1 MDHFTDF
8 FFLSAN
14 QKYNDLQ
21 IITEIVAVI
30 LIFSNYSHYL
40 FFIFQ
45 KLWFISHV
53 KWFTE

>member
-1 MDHFTDF
+1 MDHFNDF
-8 FFLSAN
+8 VLSAN

-21 IITEIVAVI
+21 IIAQIGAILI
-30 LIFSNYSHYL
+30 LIFSNYSHYI

-45 KLWFISHV
+45 KLQFISYV

>member
-1 MDHFTDF
+1 MI

-21 IITEIVAVI
+21 ITAQIRAVI
-30 LIFSNYSHYL
+30 LIFSNYSHYI

-45 KLWFISHV
+45 KLLFISYV